1 MITCK
6 FSGDTVS
13 HFDSFTHLFE
23 SNAVVFKYRQYEY
36 ASSLCFLLLF
46 VLFRLCVVLLFV
58 FARSEKMKQK
68 YVANLNVLLFI
79 VECN

>member
-23 SNAVVFKYRQYEY
+23 SNAVVYKYRQYEY
-36 ASSLCFLLLF
+36 ASSLCLSLVVCF
-46 VLFRLCVVLLFV
+46 VSSLCCFVVCLP
-58 FARSEKMKQK
+58 RSEKSMWQILMFF
-68 YVANLNVLLFI
+68 YS
-79 VECN
+79 